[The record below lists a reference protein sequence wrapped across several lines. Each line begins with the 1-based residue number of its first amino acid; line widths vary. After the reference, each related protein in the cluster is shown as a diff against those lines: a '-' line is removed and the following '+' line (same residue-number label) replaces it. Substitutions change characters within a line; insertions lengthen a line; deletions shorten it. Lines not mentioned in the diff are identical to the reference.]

1 MSCPFDAI
9 GSDNTEEIRQAF
21 QGGRMDVLFNLV
33 DDGKI
38 AIEDA
43 ARFASLS
50 MEDAEDML
58 FGWREAQE
66 M

>member
-1 MSCPFDAI
+1 MSCPFDATGNI
-9 GSDNTEEIRQAF
+9 EEIRRAF

-38 AIEDA
+38 AIDEA
-43 ARFASLS
+43 ARFAGLTI
-50 MEDAEDML
+50 EDAEDML
-58 FGWREAQE
+58 FGWRDAQK

>member
-1 MSCPFDAI
+1 MSCPFETA
-9 GSDNTEEIRQAF
+9 DNTEEIRRVYQA
-21 QGGRMDVLFNLV
+21 GRMDVLFNLV

-38 AIEDA
+38 ALGDA
-43 ARFASLS
+43 AKFAGLS
-50 MEDAEDML
+50 MEEAEDML